1 MADLEINRYP
11 HVKRFVHEAIQWD
24 RKRRRPGQCKRAMRA
39 NVLSPALRPSAGR
52 KGAESM
58 ADPEMDAIRALLVA
72 RPRPADLSERRA
84 RLDGL
89 GTVHSLPPDV
99 SVVPVTFDGIAGEWT
114 STPQADRSRV
124 LLFFHGGGY
133 ISGSLNS
140 HRHMIAQAGREAGVR
155 TFAVEYRLAPEFPFP
170 AALDDA
176 LAAYRFLQS
185 SGIRPDRIGA
195 AGESAGGGLV
205 IAMLMKLRDAR
216 ADLPACV
223 WCSSPWV
230 DLEMSGATM
239 TTKAAVDPLISRPYL
254 SELAAAYL
262 AGADPRGPLVSP
274 IYGNLAGLPPML
286 IQSGSTETLLDDAL
300 RLAAVAGAADVRV
313 TLEIWPDMIH
323 AWHLFYQQVAAGRRA
338 LAAVGAFVRG
348 ALDAA
353 AKAH

>member
-1 MADLEINRYP
+1 
-11 HVKRFVHEAIQWD
+11 
-24 RKRRRPGQCKRAMRA
+24 
-39 NVLSPALRPSAGR
+39 
-52 KGAESM
+52 M
-58 ADPEMDAIRALLVA
+58 ADPEIDAIRALLVA

-89 GTVHSLPPDV
+89 GTVYSLPPDV
-99 SVVPVTFDGIAGEWT
+99 SVAPVTFDGIAGEWT

-140 HRHMIAQAGREAGVR
+140 HRHMIAQAGREAGAR
-155 TFAVEYRLAPEFPFP
+155 TFAVGYRLAPEYPFP

-185 SGIRPDRIGA
+185 SGIRPDHIGA

-205 IAMLMKLRDAR
+205 IAMLMKLRDAG

-254 SELAAAYL
+254 SELVAAYL
-262 AGADPRGPLVSP
+262 QGADPRGPLVSP

-286 IQSGSTETLLDDAL
+286 IQSGSAETLLDDAL

-348 ALDAA
+348 ALDSA